1 MVESVPD
8 AETNI
13 SSTFPSLELKTPES
27 WFGGMYTLLR
37 CTNNY
42 SFLII
47 IFFMQQV
54 KMGCIEVVFH
64 PQNVQFFL
72 KDSSFI

>member
-27 WFGGMYTLLR
+27 WFGGMYNFGT
-37 CTNNY
+37 
-42 SFLII
+42 
-47 IFFMQQV
+47 
-54 KMGCIEVVFH
+54 
-64 PQNVQFFL
+64 QNAGTPETFQARFRPV
-72 KDSSFI
+72 